1 MRSNRTVGLLTRMF
15 LVVSLL
21 FGGLALTGTTANA
34 QHRFRGG
41 GGVVV
46 RPRVFVYPRT
56 FYPRSFGWGY
66 RGFYGPSYYS
76 YYYPSN
82 RVTEGQGYKDGV
94 DDGKDDAKHNKG
106 YDPYRHGDYKNGQT
120 SGYIDGYLRGYA
132 DGFRQYNG

>member
-1 MRSNRTVGLLTRMF
+1 MRSNRIVGLLTRVF

-21 FGGLALTGTTANA
+21 FGVLAFTGTTADA
-34 QHRFRGG
+34 QRRFRGG
-41 GGVVV
+41 GAVV

-56 FYPRSFGWGY
+56 FYPRSFWWGY
-66 RGFYGPSYYS
+66 PGYYGPSYYS

-82 RVTEGQGYKDGV
+82 RVTEGQGYKDGL
-94 DDGKDDAKHNKG
+94 DDGKGDAKHNKG

-132 DGFRQYNG
+132 EGFRQYSG

>member
-1 MRSNRTVGLLTRMF
+1 MNSNRIVGLLTRAF

-21 FGGLALTGTTANA
+21 FGVLVFTGTTADA
-34 QHRFRGG
+34 QRRFRG

-56 FYPRSFGWGY
+56 FYPRSFYWG
-66 RGFYGPSYYS
+66 FGPN
-76 YYYPSN
+76 YYYNPYYSN
-82 RVTEGQGYKDGV
+82 RVTEGQGYKDGI

-132 DGFRQYNG
+132 DGFRRYNG